1 MTKRTLAI
9 LALSVLVSGCALG
22 KFQDSP
28 QKEMTLDGFPM
39 MLRVVHEGSE
49 FEIMSGRWEF
59 IYLADNP
66 LRDKKLATTV
76 ADSEA
81 TAICGQKKPHLID
94 REKPEGSALWFSR
107 YRCD

>member
-1 MTKRTLAI
+1 MRKRTLAVM
-9 LALSVLVSGCALG
+9 ALSVALTGCALG

-28 QKEMTLDGFPM
+28 QKEMTVDGFPM
-39 MLRVVHEGSE
+39 ALRVVHEGSE

-81 TAICGQKKPHLID
+81 TAICGQKKSQLID
-94 REKPEGSALWFSR
+94 RDKPEGTSMWFSR

>member
-28 QKEMTLDGFPM
+28 QKEMTLEGYPM
-39 MLRVVHEGSE
+39 ILRVVHEGSE
-49 FEIMSGRWEF
+49 FEIMSLRAENF
-59 IYLADNP
+59 YMIDP
-66 LRDKKLATTV
+66 IRDKRLAGTV
-76 ADSEA
+76 ADAEA
-81 TAICGQKKPHLID
+81 AGICKQKRPHLID
-94 REKPEGSALWFSR
+94 REKPEGTTMWFSR